1 MNSNPDIIH
10 PTHGQTA
17 IPDTFNKSLKV
28 SLVSAI
34 YNVQDYLEDFL
45 TSISNQESAYQI
57 EVILVLDGSTDG
69 SEEIIREWSARTS
82 IVHKILIKPNGG
94 QASARNLGIRHATA
108 EWITFCDPDDYLAND
123 YFAKLISFMAEDVR
137 GTTSMYATRIVSFN
151 EATGQISHA
160 HPLDRRFRDGNRFI
174 NLNRSPNFFHMSG
187 ATAVVRRSELLRLE
201 HFFNEELTFSFEDAH
216 FVSSY
221 LLKQEE
227 PVIGIC
233 AESSYFYRR
242 RAAGNSSVQTSALKP
257 EKYGKVIEVGHLD
270 LVKIAKSIHGVV
282 PEWLQ
287 MLLLYDIFWYFRG
300 DRKVGAPSRRLE
312 IDVREKFHK
321 LICKVMEDIDV
332 ASVMQFDIMPT
343 DFDLRDALIL
353 GYKNNQTRPEK
364 VYVESIDVERQMTLI
379 HYVFSGDLPREK
391 LTYKGLVVT
400 PKHSK
405 IRPMNFF
412 GRTLFSHRYMWIP
425 AHGTFDVSIDERK
438 RELVIGKRTRSHYT
452 LRPYTVS
459 KALAGIDITAKKAP
473 QPRPVTSKSYVSNPF
488 LNMIQSRIG
497 FPKKTKTNQISHEDL
512 LLEISASPE
521 NVRKF
526 DNCWILM
533 DRIFRANDNAEHLYR
548 HLHQNHPKVNSW
560 FVLDRDSSDWDRLA
574 EEGFRLIAHGTD
586 EHKIALLNAQVYA
599 SSHLDKFVTNP
610 LEGKLASKGDWKF
623 VFLQHGV
630 TDHDLSY
637 WFNGKKID
645 LLVTSTVDEYKSIV
659 GDDTAYRFSSK
670 EVVLT
675 GFPRHDALLK
685 PSRNVCKKWI
695 LVSPTWRQSLVGP
708 SDALGKRTRLEGFSE
723 SDYAISWARLLNS
736 KELHDI
742 ADEHDLKVG
751 LLPHP
756 SLADYVNDMSLSPD
770 VEILDW
776 DMQTFAQYIHESAVL
791 VTDYSSTAFEAAYG
805 KVPVVYFQFD
815 QEAIQSGS
823 HTYDVGYF
831 NFETDGFGPVTTDAA
846 SAAAASIRCVNEG
859 LDPLYEA
866 RIKSTF
872 EYLDTS
878 NSERVYQEMRK
889 LVRPAKNREVLE
901 S

>member
-1 MNSNPDIIH
+1 MNSNPDLIH
-10 PTHGQTA
+10 TTHDQAAGPNSVGIA
-17 IPDTFNKSLKV
+17 PKV
-28 SLVSAI
+28 SVVSAI

-45 TSISNQESAYQI
+45 TSINNQESADQI
-57 EVILVLDGSTDG
+57 EVILVLDGSTDD
-69 SEEIIREWSARTS
+69 SEKMIREWSASTS
-82 IVHKILIKPNGG
+82 IVHKILVKPNGG
-94 QASARNLGIRHATA
+94 QASARNLGIRHTTS
-108 EWITFCDPDDYLAND
+108 EWITFCDPDDYLADD
-123 YFAKLISFMAEDVR
+123 YFAKLISFMAEDLN
-137 GTTSMYATRIVSFN
+137 GTASMYATRIVSFD

-160 HPLDRRFRDGNRFI
+160 HPLDRRFRDGNRFV

-187 ATAVVRRSELLRLE
+187 ATAVVRRSELIRLE
-201 HFFNEELTFSFEDAH
+201 HYFNEELTFSFEDAH

-221 LLKQEE
+221 LLKQED
-227 PVIGIC
+227 PIIGIC

-242 RAAGNSSVQTSALKP
+242 RAAGTSSVQTSALKP
-257 EKYGKVIEVGHLD
+257 EKYGKVLEVGHLD
-270 LVKIAKSIHGVV
+270 LLNIAKSIHGSV

-312 IDVREKFHK
+312 FDVKEKFHDY
-321 LICKVMEDIDV
+321 IGKVMENISV
-332 ASVMQFDIMPT
+332 SSVMQFDLMPT

-353 GYKNNQTRPEK
+353 GYKDNNARPEK
-364 VYVESIDVERQMTLI
+364 VYVESIDVDRHMTLI
-379 HYVFSGDLPREK
+379 HYVFSGDLPQERI
-391 LTYKGLVVT
+391 TYKGLSVT

-412 GRTLFSHRYMWIP
+412 GRTLFSHRYIWIP

-438 RELVIGKRTRSHYT
+438 RELVLGKRTRSHYT

-459 KALAGIDITAKKAP
+459 KALAGIDITSRKVP
-473 QPRPVTSKSYVSNPF
+473 QPRVVTSESSVPRSLRKKIQAKIRFFRKPKPAPKSHDD
-488 LNMIQSRIG
+488 R
-497 FPKKTKTNQISHEDL
+497 
-512 LLEISASPE
+512 LLELSDSPAYAA
-521 NVRKF
+521 KF
-526 DNCWILM
+526 DNCWIFM

-548 HLHQNHPKVNSW
+548 HVKQNHPKVNSW
-560 FVLDRDSSDWDRLA
+560 FVLDKDSSDWTRLA

-610 LEGKLASKGDWKF
+610 LEGKLASRGKWKF

-645 LLVTSTVDEYKSIV
+645 LLITSTVDEYKSIV
-659 GDDTAYRFSSK
+659 GNDTAYRFSSK

-675 GFPRHDALLK
+675 GFPRHDALLV
-685 PSRNVCKKWI
+685 PTGSARKKWI
-695 LVSPTWRQSLVGP
+695 LISPTWRQSLVGP
-708 SDALGKRTRLEGFSE
+708 SDAQGRRTRLEGFSD
-723 SDYAISWARLLNS
+723 SDYAKSWSSFLNS
-736 KELHDI
+736 KELQDI
-742 ADEHDLKVG
+742 ATANDLKVG

-756 SLADYVNDMSLSPD
+756 SLADYVGDMNLNKD

-776 DMQTFAQYIHESAVL
+776 DRQTFAEYVHESAVL

-815 QEAIQSGS
+815 QEAIKAGS

-831 NFETDGFGPVTTDAA
+831 NFETDGFGPVTTDTD
-846 SAAAASIRCVNEG
+846 SAVDATIECVVEG
-859 LDPLYEA
+859 LNSLYRARTEA
-866 RIKSTF
+866 TF
-872 EYLDTS
+872 RYLDTA

-889 LVRPAKNREVLE
+889 LIRPAKNREVLE
-901 S
+901 F